1 MKRKVV
7 SILTLCALLLSALCT
22 SASAALPEQVSPLW
36 ENTFAVD
43 AQIAFEDGIG
53 YIGIAI
59 SGKTGVT
66 NIYADITLS
75 YKNDDGRWI
84 IMEEWGHNSPGMTFG
99 FDDTFEATAG
109 VEYKLYVSA
118 IVTKGNV
125 DELIEKTATV
135 VCPSN

>member
-7 SILTLCALLLSALCT
+7 SMLMLCVILLTAMSV
-22 SASAALPEQVSPLW
+22 SVSAALPEQTIPLW
-36 ENTFAVD
+36 DNTNVFNAQLVFDGTEGIVAVS
-43 AQIAFEDGIG
+43 IAGQ
-53 YIGIAI
+53 
-59 SGKTGVT
+59 TGVT
-66 NIYADITLS
+66 NIYADITVS

-84 IMEEWGHNSPGMTFG
+84 ILEEWGQNSPRMIFS
-99 FDDTFEATAG
+99 FSDTFSATAG

-125 DELIEKTATV
+125 DEFIEKTATV